1 MKRRTAS
8 LIRKWWHSAL
18 VFVGFWLS
26 PLSPWNDVF
35 TNVPM
40 AYAFGFVFSFF
51 YAPLFFPL
59 VVLGYW
65 LTNIL
70 GFVLMHY
77 GYANLHTKHGTY
89 VFHKH
94 WKMYVL
100 ATTIY
105 TLLIVVLIYYGILPS
120 AQEVV
125 GFFKN

>member
-1 MKRRTAS
+1 MRKRTAN
-8 LIRKWWHSAL
+8 LIRKWWHRTL
-18 VFVGFWLS
+18 LFVGFWLS

-40 AYAFGFVFSFF
+40 AYAFGFVLSFF
-51 YAPLFFPL
+51 YPPAFFPL

-77 GYANLHTKHGTY
+77 GYANLHTKHGEY

-105 TLLIVVLIYYGILPS
+105 TLLIVALVYYGILPS
-120 AQEVV
+120 AEEVV
-125 GFFKN
+125 GFFK